1 MSNNTSLEIRD
12 IEKRELN
19 HIVSSYAEN
28 KNELLERTPELID
41 WNMFRRK
48 ISPELVDVLQL
59 QYKRLKKQGLTIK
72 TQEKHMTKGWESG
85 KEYYLQYENRYQDGP
100 DSVEVMQKKV
110 KRIREYYR
118 ENQMISRIKDKVWFT
133 YFVRKDSG
141 EVRKISSED
150 MDFMQWG
157 AYGREQEYP
166 LEQNFTQEKHAQW
179 IWNIFCWVFIGIA
192 SGIFCYLIY
201 GFLWVSF
208 PDLSEEFMISRSLIG
223 AAGLDIVLRA
233 RLIMAHLRFRGRTK
247 SNKVLQ
253 RIRQQWPDFCMDKFA
268 AMTGSRVKRIF
279 YADSMEDIGD
289 FVSCDFSD
297 FLKDYANV
305 VDCETMDFR
314 FNGISQDENY
324 EYINVRQKVL
334 LTGDLGT
341 KIKRKK
347 LTVKLT
353 YMRSKDSIMYTDFY
367 HDWYISEIKT
377 RGKWFGAKTV

>member
-100 DSVEVMQKKV
+100 NSVGVIQKKV

-118 ENQMISRIKDKVWFT
+118 ENQMISRIKDKVWFS
-133 YFVRKDSG
+133 YFIKRDSD
-141 EVRKISSED
+141 EVKKISSED
-150 MDFMQWG
+150 LAFVRLG
-157 AYGREQEYP
+157 AYGRDWEYL
-166 LEQNFTQEKHAQW
+166 LEQNFNQEKNAQW
-179 IWNIFCWVFIGIA
+179 LLVFSGWFLIGIV
-192 SGIFCYLIY
+192 SSCVYYLIF
-201 GFLWVSF
+201 GFLRVSF
-208 PDLSEEFMISRSLIG
+208 ADLSEEFMISRSLIG
-223 AAGLDIVLRA
+223 AVGLDIVLRV
-233 RLIMAHLRFRGRTK
+233 RLIMACLQFRGRTK

-253 RIRQQWPDFCMDKFA
+253 SIRKQWPDFCMEKFA

-279 YADSMEDIGD
+279 YADSMADIGD
-289 FVSCDFSD
+289 FVSCDLSE

-305 VDCETMDFR
+305 VDCETLDFR
-314 FNGISQDENY
+314 FDGIFRDENY

-334 LTGDLGT
+334 LTGDLEI
-341 KIKRKK
+341 KMKRKK
-347 LTVKLT
+347 CTVNIRF
-353 YMRSKDSIMYTDFY
+353 MRSKDSIMYTDFY
-367 HDWYISEIKT
+367 RDWYIDEIKV
-377 RGKWFGAKTV
+377 RGNKLF